1 MTTPTAS
8 TFLDAIRGPLM
19 LIALGL
25 LMAADQMDRIGIDR
39 TWPALLI
46 LFGVL
51 KVAAYLS
58 GGRAE

>member
-1 MTTPTAS
+1 MMTRPAS
-8 TFLDAIRGPLM
+8 AFVAAIRGPVM

-25 LMAADQMDRIGIDR
+25 LMAADQMDWIGIER
-39 TWPALLI
+39 TWPVLLI

-51 KVAAYLS
+51 KVAAHLS